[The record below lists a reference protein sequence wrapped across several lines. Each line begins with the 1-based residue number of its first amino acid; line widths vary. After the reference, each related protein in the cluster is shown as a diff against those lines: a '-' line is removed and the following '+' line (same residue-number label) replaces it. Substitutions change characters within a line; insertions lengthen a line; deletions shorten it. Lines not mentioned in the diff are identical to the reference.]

1 MDGKKDNFEENGRGY
16 YIQKDKAT
24 QVQEALYYLQTEIDS
39 VKESAAKSIDI
50 ANALKELQGE
60 VENLTTSCRAD
71 LYALNDKLETNSRE
85 QSRNSINMSEE
96 FRKLCEE
103 EKEEI
108 ASICKGLQQ
117 KFEEELGELS
127 LRTDKLASSLSA
139 SENNALNSSLSEIS
153 EKLDCVFDAIASYK
167 VSDEKLDKALAKI
180 GASKNAERSEE
191 SCNAAFA
198 ELSEKLES
206 MEKAFSDKPSEESSV
221 RLDEVLSRLDRIE
234 SEALL
239 RDERENAISSKLDKV
254 ISLLAEENARK
265 SEQNEELSAV
275 RRSVEELK
283 ASHEEITT
291 EGAQTVV
298 AEKPVIDFT
307 SIERRLD
314 AIETSLSDISKADE
328 SDREDLADNDD
339 VMRMLE
345 KINNQV
351 SVLLSDSRDKISD
364 IKEELDRFKNNFTT
378 VTGGE
383 AVGSEDELKVSFES
397 LTSELDTLS
406 KLVREDKTG
415 KESVPEAILTVSD
428 ELEKL
433 SIDDVSDNS
442 DKSET
447 ATEEEAKEDA
457 DFIVDLNKLDQMSI
471 DDLIKQSTNG
481 NNSEET
487 SQAEEEKEPLDE
499 QAGNDEKE
507 QLETEPEDALDESV
521 KIVGEIAKEC
531 EELSDNES
539 RNVSGDFDN
548 SGSDVD
554 FSSEESDEKEH
565 E

>member
-16 YIQKDKAT
+16 YVQKDKAT

-96 FRKLCEE
+96 FKKLCEE

-108 ASICKGLQQ
+108 ASLCKSLQQ

-139 SENNALNSSLSEIS
+139 SENNALNSSLTEIS

-167 VSDEKLDKALAKI
+167 VSDEKLDKAMAKI
-180 GASKNAERSEE
+180 DALENAENGEKDS
-191 SCNAAFA
+191 NAFA

-206 MEKAFSDKPSEESSV
+206 IEKALSNKPSEESSV
-221 RLDEVLSRLDRIE
+221 RLDEVLSRLDRLE

-239 RDERENAISSKLDKV
+239 RDERENSISSKLDRV
-254 ISLLAEENARK
+254 ISLLSEENARK
-265 SEQNEELSAV
+265 SEQNEELAAV

-283 ASHEEITT
+283 ASREEIKTDD
-291 EGAQTVV
+291 GQTIVV
-298 AEKPVIDFT
+298 EKPVVDLT
-307 SIERRLD
+307 SIESRLD
-314 AIETSLSDISKADE
+314 AIETSLSNMSKADE
-328 SDREDLADNDD
+328 SDKGDLADNDD

-351 SVLLSDSRDKISD
+351 SVLLSDNRDKISD
-364 IKEELDRFKNNFTT
+364 IKEELDRFKDNFTT

-383 AVGSEDELKVSFES
+383 AVGSDDELKASFES

-406 KLVREDKTG
+406 KLVREDKTE
-415 KESVPEAILTVSD
+415 KEPVPEAILTVSD

-433 SIDDVSDNS
+433 SIDDVSDS
-442 DKSET
+442 SEK
-447 ATEEEAKEDA
+447 TEKAAEEDEE
-457 DFIVDLNKLDQMSI
+457 FIVDLNKLDQMSI

-481 NNSEET
+481 ESLEET
-487 SQAEEEKEPLDE
+487 SQNVEEKEQTEGQTENSAEDLS
-499 QAGNDEKE
+499 
-507 QLETEPEDALDESV
+507 ETESEDSLDESI

-531 EELSDNES
+531 ENLPENEEQ
-539 RNVSGDFDN
+539 NVSSDLDN
-548 SGSDVD
+548 SESDVD
-554 FSSEESDEKEH
+554 FSSEDFDEKEH

>member
-16 YIQKDKAT
+16 YVQKDKAT

-39 VKESAAKSIDI
+39 VKESAAKSVDI

-96 FRKLCEE
+96 FKKLCAE

-108 ASICKGLQQ
+108 ASLCKSLQQ

-139 SENNALNSSLSEIS
+139 SENNAANSALTEIS

-167 VSDEKLDKALAKI
+167 VSDEKLDKAMAKI
-180 GASKNAERSEE
+180 DALENAENGS
-191 SCNAAFA
+191 NAFA
-198 ELSEKLES
+198 ELSGKLES
-206 MEKAFSDKPSEESSV
+206 IEKAISDKPSEESSV
-221 RLDEVLSRLDRIE
+221 RLDEVLSRLDRLE

-239 RDERENAISSKLDKV
+239 RDERENAISSKLDRV
-254 ISLLAEENARK
+254 ISLLSEENARK

-275 RRSVEELK
+275 KRSVEELK
-283 ASHEEITT
+283 ASREEITT
-291 EGAQTVV
+291 ENGRTVV
-298 AEKPVIDFT
+298 VEKPVIDLT
-307 SIERRLD
+307 SIESRLD
-314 AIETSLSDISKADE
+314 AIETSVSHMSKADE
-328 SDREDLADNDD
+328 SDKGDLADNDD

-351 SVLLSDSRDKISD
+351 SVLLSDNRDKISD
-364 IKEELDRFKNNFTT
+364 IKEELDRFKDNFTT

-383 AVGSEDELKVSFES
+383 AVGSDDELKASFES

-406 KLVREDKTG
+406 KLVREDKTE
-415 KESVPEAILTVSD
+415 KEPVPEAILTVSD

-442 DKSET
+442 GRTEK
-447 ATEEEAKEDA
+447 AAEEESAEDEE
-457 DFIVDLNKLDQMSI
+457 FIVDLNKLDQMSI
-471 DDLIKQSTNG
+471 DDLIKQSTD
-481 NNSEET
+481 SEYSGET
-487 SQAEEEKEPLDE
+487 SQTEKEKEPAEE
-499 QAGNDEKE
+499 QAENNAEE
-507 QLETEPEDALDESV
+507 QSETEPEDSLDKSI

-531 EELSDNES
+531 EDMSDDES
-539 RNVSGDFDN
+539 QNASDDLDN
-548 SGSDVD
+548 PESDSD
-554 FSSEESDEKEH
+554 FSSEESDEKAH

>member
-16 YIQKDKAT
+16 YVQKDKAT

-39 VKESAAKSIDI
+39 VKESAAKSVDI

-71 LYALNDKLETNSRE
+71 LYALNDKLETSSRE

-96 FRKLCEE
+96 FKKLCAE

-108 ASICKGLQQ
+108 ASLCKSLQQ

-139 SENNALNSSLSEIS
+139 SENNAANSALTEIS

-167 VSDEKLDKALAKI
+167 VSDEKLDKAMAKI
-180 GASKNAERSEE
+180 DALENAENGS
-191 SCNAAFA
+191 NAFA
-198 ELSEKLES
+198 ELSGKLDS
-206 MEKAFSDKPSEESSV
+206 IEKAISCKPSEESSV
-221 RLDEVLSRLDRIE
+221 RLDEVLSRLDRLE

-239 RDERENAISSKLDKV
+239 RDERENAISSKLDRV
-254 ISLLAEENARK
+254 ISLLTEENARK

-275 RRSVEELK
+275 KRSVEELK
-283 ASHEEITT
+283 ASREEITT
-291 EGAQTVV
+291 ENGRTVV
-298 AEKPVIDFT
+298 VEKPVIDLT
-307 SIERRLD
+307 SIESRLD
-314 AIETSLSDISKADE
+314 AIETSVSHMSKADE
-328 SDREDLADNDD
+328 SDKGDLADNDD

-351 SVLLSDSRDKISD
+351 SVLLSDNRDKISD
-364 IKEELDRFKNNFTT
+364 IKEELDRFKDNFTT

-383 AVGSEDELKVSFES
+383 AIGSDDELKASFES

-406 KLVREDKTG
+406 KLVREDKTE
-415 KESVPEAILTVSD
+415 KEPVPEAILTVSD

-433 SIDDVSDNS
+433 SIDDVSD
-442 DKSET
+442 DSEKT
-447 ATEEEAKEDA
+447 EKAEEEEAKEDEE
-457 DFIVDLNKLDQMSI
+457 FIVDLNKLDQMSI
-471 DDLIKQSTNG
+471 DDLIKQSTDSDSSG
-481 NNSEET
+481 ET
-487 SQAEEEKEPLDE
+487 SKTEEEKEPAEVASRTDE
-499 QAGNDEKE
+499 NE
-507 QLETEPEDALDESV
+507 QPETEPEDALDESI

-531 EELSDNES
+531 EDLTENES
-539 RNVSGDFDN
+539 KNASGDLDN
-548 SGSDVD
+548 SASDSD